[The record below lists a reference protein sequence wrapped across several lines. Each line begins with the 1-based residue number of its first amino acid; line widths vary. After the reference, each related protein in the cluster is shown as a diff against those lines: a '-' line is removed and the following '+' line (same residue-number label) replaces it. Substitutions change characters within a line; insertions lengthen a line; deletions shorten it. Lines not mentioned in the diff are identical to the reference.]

1 MRNSGFLFLVIA
13 GLCFYFA
20 WQIFQSAERINMSV
34 LQTCGN
40 EAKGLGKETL
50 SFYADCA
57 SRLSVGVSGAYILI
71 TLGIILGIIGLV
83 NLSKSS
89 H

>member
-1 MRNSGFLFLVIA
+1 
-13 GLCFYFA
+13 
-20 WQIFQSAERINMSV
+20 MSV

-50 SFYADCA
+50 SFYADCV
-57 SRLSVGVSGAYILI
+57 SRLSVGVSGTYLLI
-71 TLGIILGIIGLV
+71 ILGIILGIIGLI
-83 NLSKSS
+83 NLTKSS